1 MRARSLAVLALLLA
15 AGCAGPVL
23 DEPAKVRHSQVT
35 LPPLFSSSASE
46 DGTSYDWDALFWL
59 WGRDVEAGRSHTRV
73 LPFYWSDHDPPFR
86 ERTLWFPFWYQRD
99 TPTESA
105 RFWSFL
111 YGYEDGELSRTDYV
125 LLPLFWYER
134 SKASED
140 WHSSLLLVWDWQHA
154 PPQDNVTVLSLFNLA
169 TLFRGTF
176 GLPPDGETVPAL
188 GRTSSRRFELVDILG
203 LVTLFG
209 YDDAGDRREFR
220 VLTLF
225 SSEVLSPVRSWR
237 GRGDDPFVNEW
248 VFPLYMNLADEEGGW
263 YYVGPLWGGFH
274 DTATAHD
281 TTWWAAGL
289 LARTEAP
296 EGNTWRVLG
305 IPIISP

>member
-105 RFWSFL
+105 
-111 YGYEDGELSRTDYV
+111 
-125 LLPLFWYER
+125 
-134 SKASED
+134 
-140 WHSSLLLVWDWQHA
+140 
-154 PPQDNVTVLSLFNLA
+154 
-169 TLFRGTF
+169 
-176 GLPPDGETVPAL
+176 
-188 GRTSSRRFELVDILG
+188 
-203 LVTLFG
+203 
-209 YDDAGDRREFR
+209 
-220 VLTLF
+220 
-225 SSEVLSPVRSWR
+225 
-237 GRGDDPFVNEW
+237 
-248 VFPLYMNLADEEGGW
+248 
-263 YYVGPLWGGFH
+263 
-274 DTATAHD
+274 
-281 TTWWAAGL
+281 
-289 LARTEAP
+289 
-296 EGNTWRVLG
+296 
-305 IPIISP
+305 